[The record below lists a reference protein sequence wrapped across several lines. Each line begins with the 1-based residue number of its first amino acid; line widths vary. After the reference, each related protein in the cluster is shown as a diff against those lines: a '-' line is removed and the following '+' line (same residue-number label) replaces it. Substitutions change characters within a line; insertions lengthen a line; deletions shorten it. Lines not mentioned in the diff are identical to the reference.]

1 MKNDKLTKGLTITGT
16 ILAGLPV
23 IAPLLFAI
31 ISLIADGK
39 FRFDYL
45 MPAELFFLSLAGA
58 ALLIWAAIRAHA
70 RLKLILWSLGV
81 GVVLLFGS
89 QGLAMVTGL
98 ANGRIGMDSNWF
110 IVVIGMIILFSL
122 AMVLLFISGI
132 LLFKDL
138 RKIKPD

>member
-1 MKNDKLTKGLTITGT
+1 VKNTKLTKGLTITGT

-58 ALLIWAAIRAHA
+58 ALLIWAAIRARS

-81 GVVLLFGS
+81 GIVLLFGG

-110 IVVIGMIILFSL
+110 IVVMGMIILFSL

-132 LLFKDL
+132 LLYKDL